1 MSSQVRD
8 VDVLLATIAGQI
20 RDLAEVLV
28 PGGRV
33 VALNGVDA
41 DTVRWAAQ
49 NGLRADFMLV
59 EPDRADL
66 ETLASL
72 AEEGRITVHIDR
84 TFPLDQVIDAHRL
97 GEEGRTT
104 GKIVLIP

>member
-8 VDVLLATIAGQI
+8 VDVLLATVPGQI

-33 VALNGVDA
+33 VALNGADA
-41 DTVRWAAQ
+41 DTVQWAAQ
-49 NGLRADFMLV
+49 SGLRADFMLV

-66 ETLASL
+66 EALALL
-72 AEEGRITVHIDR
+72 AEESRITVHIDR
-84 TFPLDQVIDAHRL
+84 TFPLDQATDAHRL